1 AHGRENRDGIL
12 SRLLLSLRLLV
23 LSCLYICVMSW
34 VCCRP
39 RFRIFI
45 HCGGLTYLRQPWGV
59 RNAKT
64 VRSTSIYIVDPHRIR
79 GGESHETFIQH
90 SLAGSGEPCSNAAVN
105 AAHDGRNAMEVQFSI
120 GTFSAGEKCFPGI
133 VIADRVYNISSV
145 IPEVTSTAVLLSD
158 WKNNF
163 ERLNEFAQD
172 EQKRAAFDSTPV
184 VDLQI
189 LPPVTPTGQ
198 LIAAGANY
206 RQHVIEITVAHQLGD
221 PDASAEALREQ
232 AAQEVDDRAQN
243 GEPYVWVGS
252 AAGISGAYDDV
263 LLPEVGS
270 DHDWELELGV
280 VIGQNAYRVS
290 EQDAMD
296 YVAGYTICNDITT
309 RSLVPRKDIPM
320 MGTDWMRSKN
330 HPTFF

>member
-1 AHGRENRDGIL
+1 
-12 SRLLLSLRLLV
+12 
-23 LSCLYICVMSW
+23 
-34 VCCRP
+34 
-39 RFRIFI
+39 
-45 HCGGLTYLRQPWGV
+45 
-59 RNAKT
+59 
-64 VRSTSIYIVDPHRIR
+64 
-79 GGESHETFIQH
+79 
-90 SLAGSGEPCSNAAVN
+90 
-105 AAHDGRNAMEVQFSI
+105 MEVQFSI

-145 IPEVTSTAVLLSD
+145 FPEIVSTAVLLSD

-163 ERLNEFAQD
+163 ERLDEFAQD
-172 EQKRAAFDSTPV
+172 EQKRTAFDSTPV
-184 VDLQI
+184 VDLQT
-189 LPPVTPTGQ
+189 LPPVTPAGQ

-221 PDASAEALREQ
+221 PDASDEALREQ
-232 AAQEVDDRAQN
+232 AAQEVDERAKN
-243 GEPYVWVGS
+243 GDPYVWVGS
-252 AAGISGAYDDV
+252 TSGISGACDDV
-263 LLPEVGS
+263 ILPGVGS

-280 VIGQNAYRVS
+280 VIGRDAYRVA

-330 HPTFF
+330 HPTFFPTGPYFVPAAFVEDPHDLEICLKLNGTPMQQGNTSDMVFGIPKLISYITSFMSLHPGDMVITGS

>member
-1 AHGRENRDGIL
+1 MG
-12 SRLLLSLRLLV
+12 
-23 LSCLYICVMSW
+23 
-34 VCCRP
+34 
-39 RFRIFI
+39 
-45 HCGGLTYLRQPWGV
+45 
-59 RNAKT
+59 
-64 VRSTSIYIVDPHRIR
+64 
-79 GGESHETFIQH
+79 
-90 SLAGSGEPCSNAAVN
+90 
-105 AAHDGRNAMEVQFSI
+105 VQFSI
-120 GTFSAGEKCFPGI
+120 GTFSAGGKYFPGM
-133 VIADRVYNISSV
+133 VIADRVYSISSV
-145 IPEVTSTAVLLSD
+145 IPEVTSTTVLLSD
-158 WKNNF
+158 WKSNF

-184 VDLQI
+184 VDVQT

-232 AAQEVDDRAQN
+232 AAQEVDERAQN
-243 GEPYVWVGS
+243 GEPYVWIGS
-252 AAGISGAYDDV
+252 ASGISGAYDDV
-263 LLPEVGS
+263 LLPEVGN

-280 VIGQNAYRVS
+280 VIGRDAYRVA

-330 HPTFF
+330 HPTFFPTGPYIVPAAFVEDPHDLEIDRKSTRLNSSHVATSYAVSCLKKTTRKQP